1 MKNFLLTLVI
11 FLTGTFLA
19 YGQSKGLK
27 AVEEG
32 DIPIGTE
39 RRIALVIGNLEYE
52 NIAPLKNPVND
63 ANDMTLALEKLGFEV
78 IKATDTDY
86 RELIGAVNRFKES
99 LSRSDVALFY
109 YSGHGVSYQNQNYLL
124 PIDADISCLERI
136 AEYGIPLNRILADIA
151 NQKVKNSF
159 VFLDACRN
167 VPNLKLCSSTTRD
180 LGVNRGLV
188 KPDMV
193 NPNGNFVVYSTSE
206 GSTAD
211 DNIGAR
217 NGLFTGS
224 LLKYLTTP
232 NLGIRQIID
241 LTSKEVMKV
250 SNDKQRPGRYDELL
264 GEFYFLTAP
273 QSDQVAVSVPVKPAV
288 DLEPVPLTYI
298 KEGSFDMGSKDGG
311 PDEDSIRHVTLK
323 AFKMGTYETTVAE
336 FGEFV
341 ESTGY
346 VTDAET
352 KGFSLV
358 WSGESPVDKENLN
371 WRHGADGQ
379 VQTDKTQPVIHVS
392 YNDAMAFCRWL
403 SSRTNRTYRLPTE
416 AEWEYAAG
424 NGSKH
429 TMYSWGNTDSL
440 NTSANVADLTA
451 KNASLSPE
459 FFKNYTDGYLYT
471 APVGKFAPNEL
482 GLHDMIG
489 NVAEWCLDW
498 YDDFYSS
505 GTNNP
510 KGPFTGTDRVI
521 RGGSWKSP
529 PKYSRVPTRDFNEP
543 FYTYN
548 YVGFRVVC
556 E

>member
-1 MKNFLLTLVI
+1 MKKILHTLLTL
-11 FLTGTFLA
+11 LTATCFA
-19 YGQSKGLK
+19 YAQTRGIK
-27 AVEEG
+27 AVEA
-32 DIPIGTE
+32 DIPAGTE
-39 RRIALVIGNLEYE
+39 QRIALVIGNKEYM
-52 NIAPLKNPVND
+52 NISPLKNPIND
-63 ANDMTLALEKLGFEV
+63 ANDMAEALEEIGFTV
-78 IKATDTDY
+78 IKVTDTDY
-86 RELIGAVNRFKES
+86 RQLIGAVNKFKES

-180 LGVNRGLV
+180 LTATSGLV
-188 KPDMV
+188 KPGV
-193 NPNGNFVVYSTSE
+193 NPNGSMVVYSTNE

-211 DNIGAR
+211 DNIDAR
-217 NGLFTGS
+217 NGLFTGA
-224 LLKYLTTP
+224 LLKYITEP
-232 NLGIRQIID
+232 NIDIRSILD
-241 LTSKEVMKV
+241 MTSKDVLEA
-250 SNDKQRPGRYDELL
+250 SNGKQRPGRYDELL
-264 GEFYFLTAP
+264 GKFYFLTTP
-273 QSDQVAVSVPVKPAV
+273 QSAQVDSFVPSVTTPVV

-298 KEGSFDMGSKDGG
+298 AAGSFDMGSKDGD
-311 PDEDSIRHVTLK
+311 PNEDSIRHVSLK
-323 AFKMGTYETTVAE
+323 EFKIGTYETTVEE
-336 FGEFV
+336 FEKFV

-346 VTDAET
+346 VSDAET

-358 WSGESPVDKENLN
+358 WSGESPIDKEGLN
-371 WRHGADGQ
+371 WRHGADGEL
-379 VQTDKTQPVIHVS
+379 QTDKSQPVIHVS
-392 YNDAMAFCRWL
+392 YNDAMAYCRWL

-429 TMYSWGNTDSL
+429 TTYSWGNSDSQ
-440 NTSANVADLTA
+440 NVSANVADLTSQKA
-451 KNASLSPE
+451 AMSPE
-459 FFKNYTDGYLYT
+459 FFKNYTDGYVYT

-482 GLHDMIG
+482 GLYDMIG

-498 YDDFYSS
+498 YDDFYAS

-543 FYTYN
+543 YYTYN